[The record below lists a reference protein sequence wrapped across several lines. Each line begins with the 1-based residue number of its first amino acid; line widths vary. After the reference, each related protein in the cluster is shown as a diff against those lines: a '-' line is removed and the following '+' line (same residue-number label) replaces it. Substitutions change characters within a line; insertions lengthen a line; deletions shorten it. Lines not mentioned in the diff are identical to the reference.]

1 MRASYTWKE
10 NTIPLMKAKDLTL
23 DFGLAPQGPV
33 QMRRAYQAVVGIATG
48 YRKHFCGTK
57 KHCDRIIMV
66 CQMLEDRWRILQ
78 KKGDLWAQVPTNGH
92 IQINEVPTRIGTFIE
107 QRVETREVGVIWHE
121 KFDDWEFRKGLRK
134 NNPIET
140 EVRHRN
146 RLTLNHYK
154 VAKRDQEECRR
165 KIDQK
170 QQDLDNGKYLNQAV
184 GEKFVRLEKER
195 LEVLIAKENNERL
208 ARENIE
214 MAIEDARSKL
224 YNSCF
229 KMEKTIIKHTD
240 RTFKSKEWITP
251 VKTFKMNHRAKL
263 NLEFALRTSK
273 GKYMDYFLYKHREVN
288 RSSIPET
295 NSVSSAN
302 THRSRFVRKMQDR
315 SITNWEAL
323 DEHLNDLRT
332 RNLDDVSERI
342 LNASHYTEVSLRE
355 RSSEIRKHALCLLWT
370 EDMVPTYIRRFCHDF
385 VLSQVTKYPFNALR
399 RNRME
404 KNGFKIP
411 VDKPPMGKHGAYPM
425 SKPKEVVGWEDV
437 SKPTKKKKVK
447 GAKSV
452 KRK

>member
-10 NTIPLMKAKDLTL
+10 NTIPLMRAKDLIL

-48 YRKHFCGTK
+48 YRKNFCGTK

-66 CQMLEDRWRILQ
+66 CQMLEERWRLVQ
-78 KKGDLWAQVPTNGH
+78 KKGDLWARVPVDGN
-92 IQINEVPTRIGTFIE
+92 IEINEVPTRIGTFIE
-107 QRVETREVGVIWHE
+107 QRVETKEVGVTWRE
-121 KFDDWEFRKGLRK
+121 KFDDWEFRKGLIK
-134 NNPIET
+134 NSPIET
-140 EVRHRN
+140 EIRSKHS
-146 RLTLNHYK
+146 LTLKFYK
-154 VAKRDQEECRR
+154 TAKRNQEECRR
-165 KIDQK
+165 KIIQK

-195 LEVLIAKENNERL
+195 LEILIAREKKEEL

-214 MAIEDARSKL
+214 MAIEDARSRL
-224 YNSCF
+224 YNDCF
-229 KMEKTIIKHTD
+229 KMEKNVILHTD

-251 VKTFKMNHRAKL
+251 VKTFKMNHKAKL

-288 RSSIPET
+288 RSVLPET

-323 DEHLNDLRT
+323 DEHLNDLRK
-332 RNLDDVSERI
+332 RSLDDVSEKI

-355 RSSEIRKHALCLLWT
+355 RSSEIRNHALCLLWT

-385 VLSQVTKYPFNALR
+385 VLSQVGGYSFNGLR
-399 RNRME
+399 RMRME
-404 KNGFKIP
+404 KTGFKVP
-411 VDKPPMGKHGAYPM
+411 SDSPPMGKHGAYPL
-425 SKPKEVVGWEDV
+425 SKHREVVGWEDV
-437 SKPTKKKKVK
+437 PKPVKKKKVK